1 MANRLMQAC
10 AFSVLFLAAASV
22 SAQAVLSDPTRPP
35 AGIAV
40 GGAGGAESE
49 ELTGPVLQSVLIPR
63 KGKPVA
69 VIGGKQVRLGER
81 YGESRLIKLT
91 EREAVLEGP
100 GGIERL
106 RLTPGVEKTNLITK
120 NVTNAPAA
128 KRAQSGSKP

>member
-1 MANRLMQAC
+1 MANRLMRAC
-10 AFSVLFLAAASV
+10 ALSGLFLAVASV
-22 SAQAVLSDPTRPP
+22 SAQTVLSDPTRPP
-35 AGIAV
+35 AGV
-40 GGAGGAESE
+40 VEGMPESE
-49 ELTGPVLQSVLIPR
+49 EMTGPVLQSVLIPR

-100 GGIERL
+100 GGIKRL

-120 NVTNAPAA
+120 TVTNAPAA